1 MTRVPKPMPETVEKG
16 ILESDYQFINRLNRM
31 VSKSIAEA
39 TLEDHFD
46 VDLGGKVKPGQMTA
60 AEDKAAAS
68 LISPEERK
76 MIEKKL
82 NKRRQK
88 DQKRKERRLKKQT
101 KLVKMI
107 KSQEF
112 AFKKDTVQ
120 YGDLVHEPPALTFS
134 KRAKLNTVK

>member
-1 MTRVPKPMPETVEKG
+1 MTRVPKPMPEIVEKG

-46 VDLGGKVKPGQMTA
+46 VDLGGKVKTTA
-60 AEDKAAAS
+60 AEDKAAAA
-68 LISPEERK
+68 LISPEESGK
-76 MIEKKL
+76 IEKKR

-112 AFKKDTVQ
+112 AFKKETVQ